1 MIRARAIRGLSAVAV
16 AIWFAGCTS
25 QPSSGGSPTSSAA
38 PTSSASRT
46 ADLPNGIYVNG
57 PPGTPHYFM
66 TLTNSTA
73 GSFRGTVAFL
83 AQDGQTSAAFTFTAT
98 TQSGIATLTT
108 SSGRIITAPMG
119 SKQISLGV
127 CTDYLSFVQSLG
139 DCSFTFAP
147 GGLSG

>member
-1 MIRARAIRGLSAVAV
+1 VTLALGIRGLSAVAV
-16 AIWFAGCTS
+16 VIWFAGCTS
-25 QPSSGGSPTSSAA
+25 QPSSGGSPASSGS
-38 PTSSASRT
+38 PSIS
-46 ADLPNGIYVNG
+46 ADLPSGIYVNG
-57 PPGTPHYFM
+57 PPGTPHYFIA
-66 TLTNSTA
+66 LTDTTA
-73 GSFRGTVAFL
+73 GAFRGTVSFS

-119 SKQISLGV
+119 PKQISLGV
-127 CTDYLSFVQSLG
+127 CTDYLPFVQGLA